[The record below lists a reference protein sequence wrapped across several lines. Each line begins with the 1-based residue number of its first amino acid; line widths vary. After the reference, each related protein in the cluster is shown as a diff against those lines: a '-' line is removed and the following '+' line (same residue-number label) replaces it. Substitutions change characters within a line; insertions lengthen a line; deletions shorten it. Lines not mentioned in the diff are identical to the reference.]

1 MAEEESFPVGAVE
14 YLARLDLFPSEA
26 IRLRGQPWNVGGGG
40 EGGSDGSEEVHQL
53 ACPCNKAEAVEETV
67 TGGIRWQAASLSG
80 HPDGCQGGD
89 LVSPFVDVG
98 EGCFAARIA
107 GEAFTDP
114 FLGDPHACDRRDE
127 IRVRHPGLCEE
138 KIRQKRHHTEVGQ
151 GRSRVLAG
159 GIEGIG
165 EGVEWGCRGS
175 GAETWP
181 ATGLELPGGGR
192 DVGASLRRGRSNLGA
207 LDGCSGGGQI
217 FTAEPQEDDADE
229 DSDQEQLRGA
239 HEKP

>member
-14 YLARLDLFPSEA
+14 YVPGLDLFPSEA

-53 ACPCNKAEAVEETV
+53 ACPRDKAEAVEETV

-114 FLGDPHACDRRDE
+114 FFGDSHACDGRDE
-127 IRVRHPGLCEE
+127 IRVRHLGVCEE

-151 GRSRVLAG
+151 GGSRVLAG

-165 EGVEWGCRGS
+165 EGVEWGCRRSGS
-175 GAETWP
+175 DTGS
-181 ATGLELPGGGR
+181 ATGLELPGGNR
-192 DVGASLRRGRSNLGA
+192 AVAVSLRRRRRNLCA
-207 LDGCSGGGQI
+207 LAGCSGGGQI
-217 FTAEPQEDDADE
+217 STAEPQEGDTEE
-229 DSDQEQLRGA
+229 DSNQEQLKDA
-239 HEKP
+239 HGRS

>member
-14 YLARLDLFPSEA
+14 YVTGLDLFPSEA

-53 ACPCNKAEAVEETV
+53 ACPRDKAEAVEETV

-114 FLGDPHACDRRDE
+114 FFGDSHACDGRDE
-127 IRVRHPGLCEE
+127 IRVRHLGVCVRRRSDKSVITQRLVRVDLVCWLVGLRESAKAWNGVAVGVDRTPGRPRGWSC
-138 KIRQKRHHTEVGQ
+138 R
-151 GRSRVLAG
+151 
-159 GIEGIG
+159 EGIG
-165 EGVEWGCRGS
+165 
-175 GAETWP
+175 
-181 ATGLELPGGGR
+181 L
-192 DVGASLRRGRSNLGA
+192 SL
-207 LDGCSGGGQI
+207 
-217 FTAEPQEDDADE
+217 
-229 DSDQEQLRGA
+229 
-239 HEKP
+239 